1 MRVGFDGGCLANRR
15 GFGRFARSLLDAL
28 GRAEPD
34 QQFVVLV
41 DEPSRDSVE
50 VPGRFETV
58 AVPVREAPSR
68 AASADGRRRV
78 PDLLAFGRAAAGAG
92 LDAMVFPTSYSF
104 FPVWNVG
111 RVVVTIFDALPLI
124 YPELVFPSRRGKLF
138 WTVKERLAVRS
149 ADLILTTSDASRR
162 DLLEHYRLPAD
173 RVGLIG
179 AAPDQAFRPTAPG
192 PSSDS
197 ALARY
202 GLRPGERYFLYVGG
216 LSPHKNL
223 PRLITAFARSA
234 PSDVRLAIVGDFGD
248 VFHTHVPELRAEAV
262 RLGVTDRIIFTG
274 FVPDADLVFL
284 YGRAIALAQ
293 PSLLEGFGL
302 PPVEAMACGTPVLAS
317 SAGSLP
323 EVVGDAGLFFSPT
336 DPDGIAGAFATVL
349 GDPATRDRLSD
360 RALQRS
366 RAFTWDAVARQMLR
380 HLQELGPARS
390 PSRPEAA

>member
-15 GFGRFARSLLDAL
+15 GFGRFARSLLEAL
-28 GRAEPD
+28 GRAKPD
-34 QQFVVLV
+34 QQFVVFV
-41 DEPSRDSVE
+41 DEPSRDAIE
-50 VPGRFETV
+50 VPDRFETV

-124 YPELVFPSRRGKLF
+124 YPELVFPSRRGRLF
-138 WTVKERLAVRS
+138 WSIKERFAVRS
-149 ADLILTTSDASRR
+149 ADLILSTSNASRR
-162 DLLEHYRLPAD
+162 DLLERYRLPAD

-179 AAPDQAFRPTAPG
+179 AAPDPLFRPTAPS
-192 PSSDS
+192 PASDA
-197 ALARY
+197 ALMRY
-202 GLRPGERYFLYVGG
+202 GILPGERFLLYVGG

-223 PRLITAFARSA
+223 PRLITAFAQSA

-248 VFHTHVPELRAEAV
+248 VFHTHVPELRAEV
-262 RLGVTDRIIFTG
+262 ERLGVTDRIVFTG
-274 FVPDADLVFL
+274 FVPDPDLVFL

-302 PPVEAMACGTPVLAS
+302 PPVEAMACGTPVVAS

-336 DPDGIAGAFATVL
+336 DLDGIAGSIARVT
-349 GDPATRDRLSD
+349 GDPAMRGLLSE
-360 RALQRS
+360 RALRRS
-366 RAFTWDAVARQMLR
+366 RAFTWDAVALQLLG
-380 HLQELGPARS
+380 HLQDLVDAGS